1 MTVPPPGLHGGDG
14 PAVAEALGLDPSSV
28 LDLSVSLNPF
38 APDVRALALR
48 HLDALS
54 RYPDTSRAT
63 EQEGQAGAPSLA
75 GRPAGPPAL

>member
-38 APDVRALALR
+38 APDVRTLALA
-48 HLDALS
+48 HLDALT
-54 RYPDTSRAT
+54 RYPDPERAT
-63 EQEGQAGAPSLA
+63 SALA
-75 GRPAGPPAL
+75 AVIGVDASRVAHSGSG